1 MSRDF
6 TNLHEVHNFLR
17 TYEFVECL
25 FFLIKTHESED
36 SREGENMNIRA
47 RVISAGNYRLKIGIK
62 FTIIKPKPLLQ

>member
-25 FFLIKTHESED
+25 FFLIKTLESED
-36 SREGENMNIRA
+36 SREGEKTNTKTT
-47 RVISAGNYRLKIGIK
+47 AGIVFYAVKNGLVV
-62 FTIIKPKPLLQ
+62 